1 MTNADLERLGF
12 VTKTQPLVSSPSV
25 FRSAVILIASIIG
38 ITIICLFSSCQMT
51 PVWAA
56 EIDLRI
62 IAQIESNNDPLA
74 YNKSS
79 GAVGMYQITPVCLM
93 DYNELIRDR
102 FELSEMFDEH
112 KAFIV
117 ANWYLNKRIPRLLK
131 HFKLADTTE
140 NRLRAYNSGIGTLF
154 EGMYPAETRNYV
166 KKYQQLARLR

>member
-1 MTNADLERLGF
+1 MTHADIERLGF
-12 VTKTQPLVSSPSV
+12 VTKAQPLVSSQSKTW
-25 FRSAVILIASIIG
+25 SAIILISCIVGAIV
-38 ITIICLFSSCQMT
+38 ICLIAGCRE

-56 EIDLRI
+56 EIDLGI
-62 IAQIESNNDPLA
+62 IAQIESSNDPLA

-93 DYNELIRDR
+93 DYNELIKDR

-154 EGMYPAETRNYV
+154 KGMYPAETRNYV